1 MSERHAPF
9 WIYGPRSVKLTF
21 EPSDPRP
28 RITVHGGRKRGWH
41 LVTVDVPYL
50 VHVPGQKNRVG
61 AKLVSVTSP

>member
-1 MSERHAPF
+1 MAGRYAAAERLGALPATPPATTAIGALLGH
-9 WIYGPRSVKLTF
+9 
-21 EPSDPRP
+21 
-28 RITVHGGRKRGWH
+28 ITGGH